1 MKRTTILFFLF
12 ASLFPAGIFGQ
23 AVSARLEGRIQDP
36 VKAVVGS
43 AEIVATEQETGQ
55 EFTTTSNDDGLY
67 VFPNLAPG
75 HYKLKVTASGFAPRD
90 VECFPGYFS

>member
-1 MKRTTILFFLF
+1 MKRIAILFFLF
-12 ASLFPAGIFGQ
+12 ASLLPAGIFGQ

-55 EFTTTSNDDGLY
+55 VFKTTSNDAGRY
-67 VFPNLAPG
+67 VLPHRTPG
-75 HYKLKVTASGFAPRD
+75 H
-90 VECFPGYFS
+90 